1 MTALRAALRKK
12 GYSEQ
17 DVRKISGE
25 NTLRV
30 LREVTGK

>member
-1 MTALRAALRKK
+1 MPALAAALRKK

-17 DVRKISGE
+17 DVRKILGL